1 MRNATAGITS
11 SIACAGGAHPSA
23 RASTWWSSGSTFPD
37 GAVSY
42 LPFFEATPREL
53 VDFEEAKM
61 CYDAFRRFHGC
72 PTHHLEVRPGPRRH
86 HGWG

>member
-1 MRNATAGITS
+1 MVELRLY
-11 SIACAGGAHPSA
+11 
-23 RASTWWSSGSTFPD
+23 FPD

>member
-1 MRNATAGITS
+1 M
-11 SIACAGGAHPSA
+11 
-23 RASTWWSSGSTFPD
+23 
-37 GAVSY
+37 SY
-42 LPFFEATPREL
+42 LPFFETTPREL